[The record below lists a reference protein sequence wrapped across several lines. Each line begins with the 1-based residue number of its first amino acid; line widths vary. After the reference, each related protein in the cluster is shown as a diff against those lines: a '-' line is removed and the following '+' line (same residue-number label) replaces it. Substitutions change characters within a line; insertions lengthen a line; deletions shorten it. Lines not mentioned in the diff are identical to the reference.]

1 MNQRFFDLDN
11 RLDSGIITE
20 NECKHLKS
28 YIRFDLDFTYALRIL
43 YYWSE
48 AFNFVEIIFVIISV
62 VRKLIILKEPVFDKS
77 YNTTIICL
85 LVQTCWFMLFSQPFV
100 YDLFNAIKGFST
112 LICFPKNGITIGIKE
127 LKNNR
132 FLNINLFERRIGDK
146 FTCTIRFGNLL
157 TNKGNIL
164 LCPLGE
170 GFKPANPLAHWV
182 VEKED
187 INLEKILQ
195 DCNRI
200 DIERTDN
207 TLFIPCKK
215 LKYRGILFVG
225 VDFHSE
231 NRESINA
238 KRIAEALSF
247 VKKLNCSKLSCPE
260 DFLYSPQ
267 VQSYRDLF
275 NEFNR
280 AIMETKE
287 DEKINFE
294 IEFILKRNLTT
305 YSRYADYE
313 WIFES

>member
-1 MNQRFFDLDN
+1 
-11 RLDSGIITE
+11 
-20 NECKHLKS
+20 
-28 YIRFDLDFTYALRIL
+28 
-43 YYWSE
+43 
-48 AFNFVEIIFVIISV
+48 
-62 VRKLIILKEPVFDKS
+62 
-77 YNTTIICL
+77 
-85 LVQTCWFMLFSQPFV
+85 
-100 YDLFNAIKGFST
+100 
-112 LICFPKNGITIGIKE
+112 
-127 LKNNR
+127 
-132 FLNINLFERRIGDK
+132 
-146 FTCTIRFGNLL
+146 LL